1 MSHVISEDARAEP
14 NLVPL
19 LDLVFQLIM
28 FFMITVN
35 FVSAQLNEEIK
46 LPIAQS
52 ARAMDKAEVE
62 VLVLNM
68 DAGGK
73 LARARQ
79 AQPVEL
85 ADHRVPGDAELARD
99 LAARHP
105 GVEAALHRIDTVGV
119 PALPWCRHGRW
130 PSHREAPRSAAWC

>member
-1 MSHVISEDARAEP
+1 MSHVISDDARAEP

-28 FFMITVN
+28 FFMICVN

-46 LPIAQS
+46 LPISQS

-68 DAGGK
+68 DANGALQVVG
-73 LARARQ
+73 
-79 AQPVEL
+79 QPQPL
-85 ADHRVPGDAELARD
+85 S
-99 LAARHP
+99 
-105 GVEAALHRIDTVGV
+105 TVGQKRYFLKTFYND
-119 PALPWCRHGRW
+119 AK
-130 PSHREAPRSAAWC
+130 STAEARG